1 MRTRRAFDTIMTCSK
16 PILCF
21 TAGVMDM
28 LHEGHLNV
36 LAQMKLRGDV
46 TAVVLHDG
54 FTTFKNKSKLPVE
67 PIEKR
72 VRNLIDCGL
81 VDIIRIT
88 YEEEPVKEFQGII
101 NRYKNLFN
109 LIFMRGDDW
118 KDFPGRNIIEASGI
132 PIEFIS
138 YTKGIS
144 SSLLREV
151 LREAI

>member
-1 MRTRRAFDTIMTCSK
+1 MTTTCSK
-16 PILCF
+16 PTLVF
-21 TAGVMDM
+21 TAGIMDM

-36 LAQMKLRGDV
+36 LSHMRIHGDI

-54 FTTFKNKSKLPVE
+54 FTTFANKKKLPVE

-88 YEEEPVKEFQGII
+88 YEEEPVKEFRGLIK
-101 NRYKNLFN
+101 RYRDLFN
-109 LIFMRGDDW
+109 LVFMRGDDW
-118 KDFPGRNIIEASGI
+118 RDFPARSVIEEAGI
-132 PIEFIS
+132 PIEFIG

-151 LREAI
+151 LREGL